1 MEMDFIRKEFNL
13 NFSKFLNHFWQN
25 EKITMD
31 YLSFKRLIDAL
42 VLNVKTMYPARVKV
56 RKKDISVLEGKQ
68 QKCRGGAP
76 LNCHSKASSTLC
88 RINL

>member
-1 MEMDFIRKEFNL
+1 
-13 NFSKFLNHFWQN
+13 
-25 EKITMD
+25 MD

-76 LNCHSKASSTLC
+76 LNCQIHLAQHTIRLRK
-88 RINL
+88 